1 MSEIFSKKVSFLKL
15 YKMGFNVVNF
25 CLNLVLLENPLQHT
39 QFEELSFDEIE
50 KSQSFVL
57 QDNLLQ

>member
-1 MSEIFSKKVSFLKL
+1 
-15 YKMGFNVVNF
+15 MGFNVVNF

-39 QFEELSFDEIE
+39 QFEEVSFDEIE
-50 KSQSFVL
+50 EPQSLVL